1 MTVLRC
7 YLTGCVGA
15 VSFAASSF
23 AYNIYMFKFNFS
35 DKNATLNDVITHNFP
50 GGAMAEHRGGAG
62 NFAENPERA
71 AEAGRKGGQASG
83 GNFKNSHARASEAG
97 RKGGLVSRKGRPGG
111 SAS

>member
-1 MTVLRC
+1 M
-7 YLTGCVGA
+7 GA
-15 VSFAASSF
+15 VSFAASGF
-23 AYNIYMFKFNFS
+23 DYNIYLFKSNFS
-35 DKNATLNDVITHNFP
+35 DKNATLNDVMTHIFP

-83 GNFKNSHARASEAG
+83 GNFKNSPERASEAG
-97 RKGGLVSRKGRPGG
+97 RKGGLISRKGRPAG